1 MKDYRLLKRIDR
13 PEVPQAGAP
22 QMRGERGNDD
32 GAARK
37 LSQLSHETDGLLT
50 RLVRL
55 RRNLV
60 EIHQAMDGTKAQSAL
75 AEANEQLMLAALHAE
90 SVAETAVSE
99 LGELA
104 RSGQRDPLTNLPNRL
119 LMLDRLESAIATAR
133 RRETRIAVLFIDLDN
148 FKRINDTLGHAIGD
162 EALKLAARR
171 LQSAVRDSDTV
182 SRHGGEEFLM
192 LLPDI
197 SQAADAASI
206 AHKLLGALAAPA
218 RAGEHRLHL
227 SASVGITIYPED
239 AEDAQTLISRA
250 DAAMYRSKRRGPGG
264 FEFYA
269 QKLSMTRRPRGAP
282 GQIC

>member
-1 MKDYRLLKRIDR
+1 MKDSRLLKRIEH
-13 PEVPQAGAP
+13 PEFPQAGAA
-22 QMRGERGNDD
+22 RGERGNGDES
-32 GAARK
+32 AARK
-37 LSQLSHETDGLLT
+37 LSQLSQETDGLLT

-55 RRNLV
+55 RQNLV
-60 EIHQAMDGTKAQSAL
+60 EIRQAMDGAKAQSAL
-75 AEANEQLMLAALHAE
+75 AETNEQLVLAALHAE

-104 RSGQRDPLTNLPNRL
+104 RLGQRDPLTNLPNRL

-133 RRETRIAVLFIDLDN
+133 RRETRIAVLFIDLDH

-162 EALKLAARR
+162 EALKLTARR

-182 SRHGGEEFLM
+182 SRHGGEEFLV

-197 SQAADAASI
+197 SQAADAVSI
-206 AHKLLGALAAPA
+206 AQKLLAALAAPA

-227 SASVGITIYPED
+227 SASIGITIYPED

-269 QKLSMTRRPRGAP
+269 QKHSMTRRSHGAP
-282 GQIC
+282 GRV

>member
-1 MKDYRLLKRIDR
+1 MKDSRLLKRIEH
-13 PEVPQAGAP
+13 PEFPQAGAA
-22 QMRGERGNDD
+22 RGERGNGDES
-32 GAARK
+32 AARK
-37 LSQLSHETDGLLT
+37 LSQLSQETDGLLT

-55 RRNLV
+55 RQNLV
-60 EIHQAMDGTKAQSAL
+60 EIRQAMDGAKAQSAL
-75 AEANEQLMLAALHAE
+75 AETNEQLVLAALHAE

-104 RSGQRDPLTNLPNRL
+104 RLGQRDPLTNLPNRL

-133 RRETRIAVLFIDLDN
+133 RRETRIAVLFIDLDH

-162 EALKLAARR
+162 EALKLTARR

-182 SRHGGEEFLM
+182 SRHGGEEFLV

-197 SQAADAASI
+197 SQAADAVSI
-206 AHKLLGALAAPA
+206 AQKLLAALAAPA

-227 SASVGITIYPED
+227 SASIGITIYPED

-250 DAAMYRSKRRGPGG
+250 DAAMYRSKRRGAGG

-269 QKLSMTRRPRGAP
+269 QKLSMTRRSHAAL
-282 GQIC
+282 GQA